1 MPASPMNTVLE
12 VEAGPLGPAHDVVV
26 VPPDAGQSLAT
37 PIWEGET
44 ASITTSAAVNA
55 TSAAATTTTTTTL
68 TGGSAGLMASKLL
81 TRPKTSSSTH
91 RHPSLQYMY
100 GSKCSIQV
108 LGERLSQSQPHP
120 QPQPQLQLQERPKTS
135 VVRIRDKE
143 RSGTSVRERLG
154 FVAVQGKE
162 LPLPICTTRESRP
175 PGAEKDIL
183 SITTKLR
190 NRSAVGARSIASLIG
205 PTSRDRS
212 AALLKELSLSL
223 SLTSSCARGRPTSPF
238 KECLREKWRSLSKD
252 GPPPTAAGK
261 DRPLT
266 PVKSPPCSEANGETS
281 SIPSVDGSQ
290 CSGRRTPKTERS
302 KAMSYF
308 RDLRESWARSSTPS
322 KDSEESTRRSSL
334 SVKDSSAR
342 SSKQR
347 GSAKR
352 TRSSGNVLNVSVSG
366 SESHKSPRKELSVAP
381 MKDVVLASPR
391 IITINRIPSAS
402 SKESR
407 TRSRQ
412 RADSSATAIPSPKL
426 TLSIHGA
433 PPTPQG
439 GEGVVSPSSCCSSK
453 ERLDESPSQGEAPC
467 KVTSFDMAISPVTE
481 SVPGRPRTSSIASE
495 ATLAQPVSVQDD
507 AVLTLCALG
516 QSASLI
522 KADTTK
528 AASDRTKTTTLE
540 HSTRITPRGK
550 MKLLPEDNAEI
561 TQEETGRQI
570 EEEADVVIRKSEEY
584 VTRFP
589 EEDGASLSQEENPG
603 RPELGDEQRRI
614 AEERLA
620 TIMRAATADP
630 PSVHPPGDAADML
643 HEEQQQQQQQTE
655 GGEQEFT
662 SPRKAN
668 NQIDASG
675 EVVAVGSAE
684 AVENKALGLPLLSSS
699 SSSDR

>member
-26 VPPDAGQSLAT
+26 VPPDAGQSLAM

-44 ASITTSAAVNA
+44 ETITTSATVNA
-55 TSAAATTTTTTTL
+55 TSAAATTTTTL

-100 GSKCSIQV
+100 GSRCSIQV

-162 LPLPICTTRESRP
+162 LPLSICTTRESRP
-175 PGAEKDIL
+175 PMAEKDIL

-223 SLTSSCARGRPTSPF
+223 SLTSSYARGRPTSPF

-252 GPPPTAAGK
+252 GPLPTTAEK

-281 SIPSVDGSQ
+281 STPSVDGSQ
-290 CSGRRTPKTERS
+290 CCGRRTPKTERS
-302 KAMSYF
+302 KALSYF

-322 KDSEESTRRSSL
+322 KDSGESTRRSSL

-352 TRSSGNVLNVSVSG
+352 TRSSANVLNVSASG
-366 SESHKSPRKELSVAP
+366 SESHKSPRKELSVALT
-381 MKDVVLASPR
+381 KDVVLASPR

-412 RADSSATAIPSPKL
+412 TADSSATAKPSPKL

-433 PPTPQG
+433 PPTPRG
-439 GEGVVSPSSCCSSK
+439 GEAVVSPSSCCSSK

-540 HSTRITPRGK
+540 HSTRSTPRGK

-561 TQEETGRQI
+561 TQEETGKQI
-570 EEEADVVIRKSEEY
+570 EEEANVVIRKSEEY
-584 VTRFP
+584 VTRVP

-603 RPELGDEQRRI
+603 RPGLGDEQRRI
-614 AEERLA
+614 AEERLV

-630 PSVHPPGDAADML
+630 PSVQPPGDAAEMPQEE
-643 HEEQQQQQQQTE
+643 EEQQQTE
-655 GGEQEFT
+655 DGEQEFT

-668 NQIDASG
+668 DQMDASG

-684 AVENKALGLPLLSSS
+684 TVENKALGLPLLSSS
-699 SSSDR
+699 SSSER